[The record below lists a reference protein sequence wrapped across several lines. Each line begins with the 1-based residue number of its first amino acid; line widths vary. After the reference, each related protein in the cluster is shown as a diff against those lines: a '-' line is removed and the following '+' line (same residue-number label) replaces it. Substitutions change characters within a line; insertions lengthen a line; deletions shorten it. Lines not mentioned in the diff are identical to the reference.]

1 VDILRSH
8 GTALEFR
15 AAGAGDDFRMSMRP
29 QIPNSARVERW
40 IVAFIV
46 MVLVMTLSPVLAQRD
61 NSQNPEPPVGLT
73 ESDLILT
80 VEYPQLEIPENRAF
94 IPLIFKV
101 EAPFY
106 SSSEVT
112 VRATFVGGTATPG
125 EDFSMEIP
133 EQKVPAAF
141 GYGFIA
147 IPLIQDEVNEGSETA
162 VFDLS
167 IVGSTNPPV
176 RMEVTLLDDLNP
188 GQVGFVSPRF
198 SANEGSP
205 RGFVE
210 IRLWRTLNTR
220 NASSVTL
227 KLEGKPA
234 ALAILGG
241 ETRRTARFEP
251 GDSQIFYR
259 IPLVNNTSAQGTQ
272 DITLTVESSDDGAT
286 IMPGLGSTVLTVGD
300 DETLPEPEPLIIL
313 EGASEASERG
323 VMLSTRVPRGY
334 QVRLEYSDT
343 GVEGPWQPYW
353 TFEGADTDRITFNS
367 YQASI
372 QRMFRILPPEPLEL
386 TFPW

>member
-1 VDILRSH
+1 
-8 GTALEFR
+8 
-15 AAGAGDDFRMSMRP
+15 MRP
-29 QIPNSARVERW
+29 QFLWLTRLERWMLSLIVMARV
-40 IVAFIV
+40 
-46 MVLVMTLSPVLAQRD
+46 LTSSSVLAQRD
-61 NSQNPEPPVGLT
+61 NMQNPEPPVGLT
-73 ESDLILT
+73 ESDLTLT
-80 VEYPQLEIPENRAF
+80 VGYPQLEIPENRAY
-94 IPLIFKV
+94 IPLVFKV

-106 SSSEVT
+106 SSREVT
-112 VRATFVGGTATPG
+112 VRATFVGGTANPG
-125 EDFSMEIP
+125 EDFSMESV
-133 EQKVPAAF
+133 EQRVPAAF
-141 GYGFIA
+141 GHGFIA

-162 VFDLS
+162 AFELS

-176 RMEVTLLDDLNP
+176 RMVVTLLDDLNP

-220 NASSVTL
+220 NASRVNL
-227 KLEGKPA
+227 RLEGKPE

-251 GDSQIFYR
+251 GESQVFHR
-259 IPLVNNTSAQGTQ
+259 IPLVNNTSADGTL
-272 DITLTVESSDDGAT
+272 DVTLTIDSSDDGAT
-286 IMPGLGSTVLTVGD
+286 IMRELGSTVLTVGD
-300 DETLPEPEPLIIL
+300 DETLPEPEALIIL

-343 GVEGPWQPYW
+343 GVEGPWRPYW

-367 YQASI
+367 YKASI